1 MTDLLEYAASLPLSS
16 VPAGE
21 VLLEEGSPPGRMFVL
36 AAGAVQIE
44 RDGVPFARITAP
56 GAVFGEM
63 SYVLDKAVTAT
74 VRATTD
80 VQVHVVDDPGAFLS
94 DNPGAALEVLR
105 TTAARLDGLTQ
116 YLVDVKAQYA
126 GEAAEGH
133 LGMVDQILDT
143 LVHHQ
148 APTARTG
155 SARDPEGD
163 HDH

>member
-1 MTDLLEYAASLPLSS
+1 MTDLLAYAASLPLAA

-21 VLLEEGSPPGRMFVL
+21 VLLAEGAPPGRMYVL
-36 AAGAVQIE
+36 ASGSVQIE
-44 RDGVPFARITAP
+44 RDGVAFARITAP

-63 SYVLDKAVTAT
+63 SFVLDRAATAT

-80 VQVHVVDDPGAFLS
+80 AQVHVVDDPAAFLS

-126 GEAAEGH
+126 GQAAEGH

-155 SARDPEGD
+155 
-163 HDH
+163 